1 MAIRQNTNPHHLE
14 LHPELQ
20 DILMRNGM
28 RATVTGSSNGFQ
40 LVVQGHDS
48 PLLYY
53 PISEKQLRALVDWG
67 TNTANKRAYNTLASI
82 VAADFDLPR
91 DFVHARNANGR
102 VAMGLHGN
110 RIGVGEYGRAAMPNP
125 MMHRHPFGR
134 GFLGWTPRNQ
144 EGWHMRR
151 IGGQLWFPAGAPMV
165 AVRPDGRQKPGELQ
179 TGGYGFY
186 YKGAPQGAIQGTVPQ
201 QDVLA
206 QMQTVI
212 QPIPQPERPKVP
224 AVPYNQAITSDVYF
238 SNEKWQEVLKTHGIV
253 IDPEKKT
260 VTIQSSAEQADFVYD
275 LTADEVAKLTNN
287 SIKEVPV
294 ADRIRIIN
302 GVIQDD
308 FADAITLDTL
318 NSDKALEIA
327 LKPEVRQELNQQEQ
341 AVVNLA
347 QNQPAV
353 QNEQYTVS
361 PEEQAMMDML
371 HEGHPEVGAVI
382 NGRNLYELD
391 GNKAWFREGKHG
403 REVSVER
410 ISVQPVVPESKPEGE
425 QKGKYKGSSEMKY
438 SMTAV
443 INGEVIT
450 HEISQKDYNKFLAV
464 NDLQRMK
471 MFSKIFS
478 EVDMKDILSTNNG
491 AKIGAGILTAL
502 TVGAVVLG
510 AASRPRPEF
519 YGGCHGP
526 RPYFKPGVDTPEDVA
541 ARNFDAIINQP
552 RPQEPHRGQGF

>member
-53 PISEKQLRALVDWG
+53 PISEKQLHALVDWG

-110 RIGVGEYGRAAMPNP
+110 RIGVGEYGRVAMPVP

-212 QPIPQPERPKVP
+212 QPIPQPERPKIP

-238 SNEKWQEVLKTHGIV
+238 SNEKWQEVLKSHGII

-260 VTIQSSAEQADFVYD
+260 ITIQSSAEQADFVYD
-275 LTADEVAKLTNN
+275 LTEEEVAKLTNN

-294 ADRIRIIN
+294 SDRIRIIN

-318 NSDKALEIA
+318 NQDKMLEIA
-327 LKPEVRQELNQQEQ
+327 LKPEVRQELNQQEHS
-341 AVVNLA
+341 VVNLA

-353 QNEQYTVS
+353 QNEQYTVF
-361 PEEQAMMDML
+361 PEEQARMDML
-371 HEGHPEVGAVI
+371 HEGHPEIGAVI
-382 NGRNLYELD
+382 NGRDLYELD

-403 REVSVER
+403 REVSVES
-410 ISVQPVVPESKPEGE
+410 ISVQPIIPEPKPEGE
-425 QKGKYKGSSEMKY
+425 QKGKDKGASETKY

-478 EVDMKDILSTNNG
+478 EVDMKDIQSTNNG

-502 TVGAVVLG
+502 TVGAVVLR

-519 YGGCHGP
+519 YGCGPSP

>member
-14 LHPELQ
+14 LHPELR

-110 RIGVGEYGRAAMPNP
+110 RIGVGEYGRVAMPVP

-151 IGGQLWFPAGAPMV
+151 IGGQLWFPSGAPMV

-186 YKGAPQGAIQGTVPQ
+186 YKGAPQGATQGTVPQ

-206 QMQTVI
+206 QMKTVI
-212 QPIPQPERPKVP
+212 QPIPQPERPKDP
-224 AVPYNQAITSDVYF
+224 AMPYNQAITSDVYF
-238 SNEKWQEVLKTHGIV
+238 SNEKWQEILKTHGIV

-275 LTADEVAKLTNN
+275 LNDGEVAKLTNN

-294 ADRIRIIN
+294 ADRIRILN

-318 NSDKALEIA
+318 NSDRILEIE
-327 LKPEVRQELNQQEQ
+327 LKPEVRQELNRQEQ
-341 AVVNLA
+341 SVVSLV
-347 QNQPAV
+347 QNQPTV
-353 QNEQYTVS
+353 QNGQYTVS
-361 PEEQAMMDML
+361 SEEQARMDML
-371 HEGHPEVGAVI
+371 HEGHPELGAVI
-382 NGRNLYELD
+382 NGRDLYVLD

-410 ISVQPVVPESKPEGE
+410 ISVQPVVTESNLENE
-425 QKGKYKGSSEMKY
+425 YKGRDKGVSETKY

-478 EVDMKDILSTNNG
+478 EVDMKDIRDTDNG

-519 YGGCHGP
+519 YGCGPGP

-541 ARNFDAIINQP
+541 ARNFDAMVNQP
-552 RPQEPHRGQGF
+552 RTQEPHRGQGF

>member
-53 PISEKQLRALVDWG
+53 PITEKQLRALVDWG

-110 RIGVGEYGRAAMPNP
+110 RIGVGEYGRVAMSVP

-186 YKGAPQGAIQGTVPQ
+186 YKGALQGAIQGTVPQ
-201 QDVLA
+201 QDVLE

-212 QPIPQPERPKVP
+212 KPIPQPERPKVP

-238 SNEKWQEVLKTHGIV
+238 SNEKWQEVLKTHGII

-275 LTADEVAKLTNN
+275 LTDDEVAKLTNN

-341 AVVNLA
+341 SVVNLA
-347 QNQPAV
+347 QNQPQV

-371 HEGHPEVGAVI
+371 HEGHPDIGAVI
-382 NGRNLYELD
+382 NGRDLYALEE
-391 GNKAWFREGKHG
+391 NKAWFREGQHG

-410 ISVQPVVPESKPEGE
+410 ISVQPVVPEQQPEGE
-425 QKGKYKGSSEMKY
+425 QKGKEKGATETKY

-478 EVDMKDILSTNNG
+478 EVDMKDIRSTSNG

-519 YGGCHGP
+519 YGGGPGP
-526 RPYFKPGVDTPEDVA
+526 RSYFKPGVDTPEDVA
-541 ARNFDAIINQP
+541 ARNFDAMINQP
-552 RPQEPHRGQGF
+552 RGPEPHRGPGY

>member
-82 VAADFDLPR
+82 IAADFDLPR

-110 RIGVGEYGRAAMPNP
+110 RIGVGEYGRVAMHVP

-134 GFLGWTPRNQ
+134 GFLGWSPRNQ
-144 EGWHMRR
+144 DGWHMRR

-212 QPIPQPERPKVP
+212 QPIPQSERPKIP

-253 IDPEKKT
+253 IDSEKKT
-260 VTIQSSAEQADFVYD
+260 VTVQSSAEQTDFVYD
-275 LTADEVAKLTNN
+275 LTDEEVAKLTNN

-318 NSDKALEIA
+318 NKDTMLEIA

-341 AVVNLA
+341 SVVNLV
-347 QNQPAV
+347 QNQPTV
-353 QNEQYTVS
+353 RDEHYTIT

-371 HEGHPEVGAVI
+371 HEGRPEVGAVI
-382 NGRNLYELD
+382 NGRDLYELD

-410 ISVQPVVPESKPEGE
+410 ISVQPVAPESRPDDE
-425 QKGKYKGSSEMKY
+425 QKGKDKGASEMKY

-478 EVDMKDILSTNNG
+478 EVDMKDIQSTDNG

>member
-110 RIGVGEYGRAAMPNP
+110 RIGVGEYGRVAMPVP
-125 MMHRHPFGR
+125 MKHRHPFGR
-134 GFLGWTPRNQ
+134 GFLGWTTRNQ

-151 IGGQLWFPAGAPMV
+151 IGGQLWFPAGTPMV
-165 AVRPDGRQKPGELQ
+165 AVRPDGRHKPGELQ

-186 YKGAPQGAIQGTVPQ
+186 YKGAPQGNIQGTVPQ

-212 QPIPQPERPKVP
+212 QPIPQPERPKIP
-224 AVPYNQAITSDVYF
+224 AEPYNQAITSDVYF
-238 SNEKWQEVLKTHGIV
+238 SNEKWQEVLKSHGII
-253 IDPEKKT
+253 IDPEKKAI
-260 VTIQSSAEQADFVYD
+260 TIQSSAEQADFVYD
-275 LTADEVAKLTNN
+275 LTEEEVAKRTNN

-318 NSDKALEIA
+318 NKDKMLEIA

-341 AVVNLA
+341 SVVNLV

-361 PEEQAMMDML
+361 TEEQARMDML

-382 NGRNLYELD
+382 NDRDLYEPD

-403 REVSVER
+403 REVSVES
-410 ISVQPVVPESKPEGE
+410 ISVQPIIPEPKPEGE
-425 QKGKYKGSSEMKY
+425 HKSKDKGSSETKY

-443 INGEVIT
+443 INGEAIT

-478 EVDMKDILSTNNG
+478 EVDMKDIQSTNNG

-519 YGGCHGP
+519 YGGGPGP

-541 ARNFDAIINQP
+541 DRNFDAIINQP

>member
-53 PISEKQLRALVDWG
+53 PITEKQLRALVDWG

-110 RIGVGEYGRAAMPNP
+110 RIGVGEYGRVAMSVP

-186 YKGAPQGAIQGTVPQ
+186 YKGALQGAIQGTVPQ
-201 QDVLA
+201 QDVLE

-212 QPIPQPERPKVP
+212 KPIPQPERPKVP

-238 SNEKWQEVLKTHGIV
+238 SNEKWQEVLKTHGII

-275 LTADEVAKLTNN
+275 LTDDEVAKLTNN

-341 AVVNLA
+341 SVVNLA
-347 QNQPAV
+347 QNQPQV

-371 HEGHPEVGAVI
+371 HEGHPDIGAVI
-382 NGRNLYELD
+382 NGRDLYALEE
-391 GNKAWFREGKHG
+391 NKAWFREGQHG

-410 ISVQPVVPESKPEGE
+410 ISVQPVVPEQQPEGE
-425 QKGKYKGSSEMKY
+425 QKGKEKGATETKY

-450 HEISQKDYNKFLAV
+450 HEISQKDYNKVLAV

-478 EVDMKDILSTNNG
+478 EVDMKDIRSTSNG

-519 YGGCHGP
+519 YGGGPGP
-526 RPYFKPGVDTPEDVA
+526 RSYFKPGVDTPEDVA
-541 ARNFDAIINQP
+541 ARNFDAMINQP
-552 RPQEPHRGQGF
+552 RGPEPHRGPGY

>member
-14 LHPELQ
+14 LHPELR

-53 PISEKQLRALVDWG
+53 PISEKQLRALVDWW

-110 RIGVGEYGRAAMPNP
+110 RIGVGEYGRVAMPVP

-151 IGGQLWFPAGAPMV
+151 IGGQLWFPSGAPMV

-186 YKGAPQGAIQGTVPQ
+186 YKGAPQGATQGTVPQ

-206 QMQTVI
+206 QMKTVI
-212 QPIPQPERPKVP
+212 QPIPQPERPKDP
-224 AVPYNQAITSDVYF
+224 AMPYNQAITSDVYF

-253 IDPEKKT
+253 IDHEKKT

-275 LTADEVAKLTNN
+275 LSDGEVAKLTNN

-294 ADRIRIIN
+294 ADRIRILN
-302 GVIQDD
+302 GVILDD
-308 FADAITLDTL
+308 FADAITIDTL
-318 NSDKALEIA
+318 NSDRILEI
-327 LKPEVRQELNQQEQ
+327 
-341 AVVNLA
+341 
-347 QNQPAV
+347 
-353 QNEQYTVS
+353 
-361 PEEQAMMDML
+361 
-371 HEGHPEVGAVI
+371 
-382 NGRNLYELD
+382 
-391 GNKAWFREGKHG
+391 
-403 REVSVER
+403 
-410 ISVQPVVPESKPEGE
+410 
-425 QKGKYKGSSEMKY
+425 
-438 SMTAV
+438 
-443 INGEVIT
+443 
-450 HEISQKDYNKFLAV
+450 
-464 NDLQRMK
+464 
-471 MFSKIFS
+471 
-478 EVDMKDILSTNNG
+478 
-491 AKIGAGILTAL
+491 
-502 TVGAVVLG
+502 
-510 AASRPRPEF
+510 
-519 YGGCHGP
+519 
-526 RPYFKPGVDTPEDVA
+526 
-541 ARNFDAIINQP
+541 
-552 RPQEPHRGQGF
+552 

>member
-110 RIGVGEYGRAAMPNP
+110 RIGVGEYGRVAMPAP

-253 IDPEKKT
+253 IDPEEKT

-275 LTADEVAKLTNN
+275 LTDEEVAKLTDN

-318 NSDKALEIA
+318 NKDTMLEIA

-341 AVVNLA
+341 SVVNLA
-347 QNQPAV
+347 QNQPTV
-353 QNEQYTVS
+353 RNEQYTIS
-361 PEEQAMMDML
+361 PEEQARMDFL

-382 NGRNLYELD
+382 NGRDLYELD

-425 QKGKYKGSSEMKY
+425 QKGKNKGSSE
-438 SMTAV
+438 
-443 INGEVIT
+443 IIT
-450 HEISQKDYNKFLAV
+450 V
-464 NDLQRMK
+464 R
-471 MFSKIFS
+471 
-478 EVDMKDILSTNNG
+478 
-491 AKIGAGILTAL
+491 
-502 TVGAVVLG
+502 
-510 AASRPRPEF
+510 
-519 YGGCHGP
+519 
-526 RPYFKPGVDTPEDVA
+526 
-541 ARNFDAIINQP
+541 
-552 RPQEPHRGQGF
+552 

>member
-110 RIGVGEYGRAAMPNP
+110 RIGVGEYGRVAMPVP

-186 YKGAPQGAIQGTVPQ
+186 YKGAPHGAIQGTVPQ

-206 QMQTVI
+206 QMKTVI

-275 LTADEVAKLTNN
+275 LTDEEVAKLTNN

-327 LKPEVRQELNQQEQ
+327 LKPEVRQDLNQQEQ
-341 AVVNLA
+341 SVVNLA
-347 QNQPAV
+347 QNQPVV

-371 HEGHPEVGAVI
+371 HEGHPEIGAVI
-382 NGRNLYELD
+382 NGRDLYALEE
-391 GNKAWFREGKHG
+391 NKAWFREGQHG

-410 ISVQPVVPESKPEGE
+410 ISVQPVVPEQQPEGE
-425 QKGKYKGSSEMKY
+425 HKGKGKSATETKY
-438 SMTAV
+438 TMTAV

-478 EVDMKDILSTNNG
+478 EVDMKDIQSTSNG
-491 AKIGAGILTAL
+491 AKVGAGILTAL
-502 TVGAVVLG
+502 TVGAVVFG

-519 YGGCHGP
+519 YGGGPGP

-541 ARNFDAIINQP
+541 ARNFDAMINQP
-552 RPQEPHRGQGF
+552 RGPEPHRGPGY

>member
-1 MAIRQNTNPHHLE
+1 MAIRQDTNPHHLE

-53 PISEKQLRALVDWG
+53 PITEKQLRALVDWG

-110 RIGVGEYGRAAMPNP
+110 RIGVGEYGRVADPI
-125 MMHRHPFGR
+125 MHRHPFGR

-165 AVRPDGRQKPGELQ
+165 AVRPDGRQKPGEMQ

-186 YKGAPQGAIQGTVPQ
+186 YKGAPQGAVQGTVPQ

-212 QPIPQPERPKVP
+212 QPIPQPQRPTVL
-224 AVPYNQAITSDVYF
+224 AIPYNTAITSDVYF
-238 SNEKWQEVLKTHGIV
+238 TNEKWQEVLKSHGLIV
-253 IDPEKKT
+253 DPEKKT
-260 VTIQSSAEQADFVYD
+260 LTVQSTAEQADFVYD
-275 LTADEVAKLTNN
+275 LTEEEVAKLTNN
-287 SIKEVPV
+287 SIKDIPV
-294 ADRIRIIN
+294 ADRIKILN
-302 GVIQDD
+302 SVIQDD

-318 NSDKALEIA
+318 NSDKMVEIA
-327 LKPEVRQELNQQEQ
+327 LKPEVRQELHQQEQ
-341 AVVNLA
+341 SVVALDATQQNQVQQAVVG
-347 QNQPAV
+347 
-353 QNEQYTVS
+353 EYSIS
-361 PEEQAMMDML
+361 PEDQARMDML
-371 HEGHPEVGAVI
+371 HEGHPDIGAVI
-382 NGRNLYELD
+382 NGRDLYELD
-391 GNKAWFREGKHG
+391 GNKAWFREGKNG
-403 REVSVER
+403 REVSVEQ
-410 ISVQPVVPESKPEGE
+410 ISVQPVPETE
-425 QKGKYKGSSEMKY
+425 GKYK
-438 SMTAV
+438 MTAV
-443 INGEVIT
+443 INGEVIS

-478 EVDMKDILSTNNG
+478 EVDMKDIQSTSNG
-491 AKIGAGILTAL
+491 AKVGAGILTAL

-510 AASRPRPEF
+510 AVSRPRPEF
-519 YGGCHGP
+519 YGGGPMPGP

-541 ARNFDAIINQP
+541 ARNFDAMINQP
-552 RPQEPHRGQGF
+552 HPPEPHRGQGF

>member
-53 PISEKQLRALVDWG
+53 PISEKQLRAIVDWG

-102 VAMGLHGN
+102 VVMGLHGN
-110 RIGVGEYGRAAMPNP
+110 RIGVGEYGRMALPVP

-165 AVRPDGRQKPGELQ
+165 AVRPDGRQKPGEFQ

-186 YKGAPQGAIQGTVPQ
+186 YKGVPHGAIQGTIPP

-206 QMQTVI
+206 QIETVI

-224 AVPYNQAITSDVYF
+224 AVPYKQAITSDVYF

-253 IDPEKKT
+253 IDTEKKT

-275 LTADEVAKLTNN
+275 LTDDEVAKLTNN

-318 NSDKALEIA
+318 NSDKVLEIA
-327 LKPEVRQELNQQEQ
+327 LKAEVRQELKQQEQ
-341 AVVNLA
+341 SVVNLV
-347 QNQPAV
+347 QNQPTV
-353 QNEQYTVS
+353 QNEQYTIV
-361 PEEQAMMDML
+361 PEEQAMMDIL
-371 HEGHPEVGAVI
+371 HEGHPEIGAVI
-382 NGRNLYELD
+382 NGRDLYELD

-410 ISVQPVVPESKPEGE
+410 ISVQPVVPAARSEDIQNDKD
-425 QKGKYKGSSEMKY
+425 KGASEMKY

-478 EVDMKDILSTNNG
+478 EVDMKDIQATNNG

-510 AASRPRPEF
+510 ATSHPRPEF
-519 YGGCHGP
+519 YGGGP
-526 RPYFKPGVDTPEDVA
+526 GARPYFKPGVDTPEDVA

>member
-53 PISEKQLRALVDWG
+53 PITEKQLRALVDWG

-110 RIGVGEYGRAAMPNP
+110 RIGVGEYGRVAMPVP

-144 EGWHMRR
+144 EGWHIRR

-201 QDVLA
+201 QEVLE

-212 QPIPQPERPKVP
+212 KPIPQPERPKVP

-238 SNEKWQEVLKTHGIV
+238 SNEKWQEVLKTHGIM

-275 LTADEVAKLTNN
+275 LTDDEVAKLTNN

-347 QNQPAV
+347 QNQPQV

-371 HEGHPEVGAVI
+371 HEGHPDIGAVI
-382 NGRNLYELD
+382 NGRDLYALEE
-391 GNKAWFREGKHG
+391 NKAWFREGQHG

-410 ISVQPVVPESKPEGE
+410 ISVQPVVPEKQPEGE
-425 QKGKYKGSSEMKY
+425 QKGKGKGETETKY

-478 EVDMKDILSTNNG
+478 EVDMKDIQSTSNG

-519 YGGCHGP
+519 YGGGPGP

-541 ARNFDAIINQP
+541 ARNFDAMINQP
-552 RPQEPHRGQGF
+552 RGLEPHRGPGY

>member
-14 LHPELQ
+14 LHPELL

-110 RIGVGEYGRAAMPNP
+110 RIGVGEYGRVAMPVP

-151 IGGQLWFPAGAPMV
+151 IGGQLWFPSGAPMV

-186 YKGAPQGAIQGTVPQ
+186 YKGAPQGATQGTVPQ

-206 QMQTVI
+206 QMKTVI
-212 QPIPQPERPKVP
+212 QPIPQPERPKDP
-224 AVPYNQAITSDVYF
+224 AMPYNQAITSDVYF
-238 SNEKWQEVLKTHGIV
+238 SNEKWQEILKTHGIV
-253 IDPEKKT
+253 IDPERKT

-275 LTADEVAKLTNN
+275 LNDGEVAKLTNN

-294 ADRIRIIN
+294 ADRIRILN

-318 NSDKALEIA
+318 NSDRILEIE
-327 LKPEVRQELNQQEQ
+327 LKPEVRQELNRQEQ
-341 AVVNLA
+341 SVVSLV
-347 QNQPAV
+347 QNQPTV
-353 QNEQYTVS
+353 QNGQYTIS
-361 PEEQAMMDML
+361 SEEQARMDML
-371 HEGHPEVGAVI
+371 HEGHPELGAVI
-382 NGRNLYELD
+382 NGRDLYELD

-410 ISVQPVVPESKPEGE
+410 ISVQPVVTESKPENE
-425 QKGKYKGSSEMKY
+425 YKGRDKGASETKY

-478 EVDMKDILSTNNG
+478 EVDMKDIRGKDNG

-519 YGGCHGP
+519 YGCGPGP

-541 ARNFDAIINQP
+541 ARNFDAMVNQP
-552 RPQEPHRGQGF
+552 RTQEPHRGQGF

>member
-110 RIGVGEYGRAAMPNP
+110 RIGVGEYGRVAMPVP

-206 QMQTVI
+206 QMKTVI

-275 LTADEVAKLTNN
+275 LTDEEVAKLTNN

-327 LKPEVRQELNQQEQ
+327 LKPEVRQDLNQQEQ
-341 AVVNLA
+341 SVVNLA
-347 QNQPAV
+347 QNQPVV

-371 HEGHPEVGAVI
+371 HEGHPEIGAVI
-382 NGRNLYELD
+382 NGRDLD
-391 GNKAWFREGKHG
+391 ALEENKAWFREGQHG

-410 ISVQPVVPESKPEGE
+410 ISVQPVVPEQQPEGE
-425 QKGKYKGSSEMKY
+425 HKGKGKSATETKY
-438 SMTAV
+438 TMTAV

-478 EVDMKDILSTNNG
+478 EVDMKDIQSTSNG
-491 AKIGAGILTAL
+491 AKVGAGILTAL
-502 TVGAVVLG
+502 TLGAVVLG

-519 YGGCHGP
+519 YGGGP
-526 RPYFKPGVDTPEDVA
+526 GTRPYFKPGVDTPEDVA
-541 ARNFDAIINQP
+541 ARNFDAMINQP
-552 RPQEPHRGQGF
+552 RGPEPHRGPGY

>member
-53 PISEKQLRALVDWG
+53 PITEKQLRALVDWG

-110 RIGVGEYGRAAMPNP
+110 RIGVGEYGRVAMPVP

-212 QPIPQPERPKVP
+212 KPIPQPERPKVP

-238 SNEKWQEVLKTHGIV
+238 SNEKWQEVLKTHGII

-260 VTIQSSAEQADFVYD
+260 VTIQSGAEQADFVYD
-275 LTADEVAKLTNN
+275 LTDDEVAKLTNN

-347 QNQPAV
+347 QNQPQV

-371 HEGHPEVGAVI
+371 HEGHPDIGAVI
-382 NGRNLYELD
+382 NGRDLYALEE
-391 GNKAWFREGKHG
+391 NKAWFREGQHG

-410 ISVQPVVPESKPEGE
+410 ISVQPVVPEQQPEGE
-425 QKGKYKGSSEMKY
+425 HKGKGKSATETKY
-438 SMTAV
+438 TMTAV

-478 EVDMKDILSTNNG
+478 EVDMKDIQSTSNG
-491 AKIGAGILTAL
+491 AKVGAGILTAL

-519 YGGCHGP
+519 YGGGPGP
-526 RPYFKPGVDTPEDVA
+526 RSYFKPGVDTPEDVA
-541 ARNFDAIINQP
+541 ARNFDAMINQP
-552 RPQEPHRGQGF
+552 RGPEPHRGPGY

>member
-20 DILMRNGM
+20 DILMHNGM

-110 RIGVGEYGRAAMPNP
+110 RIGVGEYGRVAMPVP

-151 IGGQLWFPAGAPMV
+151 IGGHLWFPAGAPMV
-165 AVRPDGRQKPGELQ
+165 AVRPDGHQKPGELQ

-212 QPIPQPERPKVP
+212 QPIPQPERPNAP

-238 SNEKWQEVLKTHGIV
+238 SNEKWQEVLKSHGII
-253 IDPEKKT
+253 IDSDKKT
-260 VTIQSSAEQADFVYD
+260 ITIQSSAEQADFVYD
-275 LTADEVAKLTNN
+275 LTAEEVAKLTDN
-287 SIKEVPV
+287 SIKEAPV
-294 ADRIRIIN
+294 ADRIRLIN

-318 NSDKALEIA
+318 NSDKMLEIA
-327 LKPEVRQELNQQEQ
+327 LKQEVRQELNRQEQ
-341 AVVNLA
+341 SVVSLV
-347 QNQPAV
+347 QNQPV
-353 QNEQYTVS
+353 IQNKQYTIS
-361 PEEQAMMDML
+361 PEEQARMDIL

-382 NGRNLYELD
+382 NGRDLYELD

-410 ISVQPVVPESKPEGE
+410 ISVQPVVPDAKPEE
-425 QKGKYKGSSEMKY
+425 QKGKDKGASEMKY

-478 EVDMKDILSTNNG
+478 EVDMKDIQSTNNG
-491 AKIGAGILTAL
+491 AKIGAGILTAF

-510 AASRPRPEF
+510 ATSRPRPEF

-541 ARNFDAIINQP
+541 ARNFDAMINQP

>member
-53 PISEKQLRALVDWG
+53 PITEKQLRALVDWG

-110 RIGVGEYGRAAMPNP
+110 RIGVGEYGRVAMPVP

-186 YKGAPQGAIQGTVPQ
+186 YTGAPQGAIQGTVPQ

-212 QPIPQPERPKVP
+212 KPIPQPERPKVP

-238 SNEKWQEVLKTHGIV
+238 SNEKWQEVLKTHGII

-260 VTIQSSAEQADFVYD
+260 VTIQSDAEQADFVYD
-275 LTADEVAKLTNN
+275 LTDEEVAKLTNN

-347 QNQPAV
+347 QNQPVV
-353 QNEQYTVS
+353 QIEQYTVS
-361 PEEQAMMDML
+361 PEGQAMMDML
-371 HEGHPEVGAVI
+371 HEGHPDVGAVI
-382 NGRNLYELD
+382 NGRDLYALEE
-391 GNKAWFREGKHG
+391 NKAWFREGQHG

-410 ISVQPVVPESKPEGE
+410 ISVQPVVPEHQPEGE
-425 QKGKYKGSSEMKY
+425 QKGKGKGATESKY

-478 EVDMKDILSTNNG
+478 EVDMKDIQSTSNG

-519 YGGCHGP
+519 YGGGPGP

-541 ARNFDAIINQP
+541 ARNFDAMINQP

>member
-53 PISEKQLRALVDWG
+53 PITEKQLRALVDWG

-110 RIGVGEYGRAAMPNP
+110 RIGVGEYGCVAMPVP

-165 AVRPDGRQKPGELQ
+165 VVRPDGRQKPGELQ

-186 YKGAPQGAIQGTVPQ
+186 YKGAPQGAIQGTVPR

-212 QPIPQPERPKVP
+212 KPIPQPERPKVP

-275 LTADEVAKLTNN
+275 LTDEEVAKLTNN

-327 LKPEVRQELNQQEQ
+327 LKPEVRQDLNQQEQ
-341 AVVNLA
+341 SVVNLA
-347 QNQPAV
+347 QNQPVV

-371 HEGHPEVGAVI
+371 HEGHPEIGAVI
-382 NGRNLYELD
+382 NGRDLYALEE
-391 GNKAWFREGKHG
+391 NKAWFREGQHG

-410 ISVQPVVPESKPEGE
+410 ISVQPVVPEQQPEGE
-425 QKGKYKGSSEMKY
+425 HKGKGKSATETKY
-438 SMTAV
+438 TMTAV

-478 EVDMKDILSTNNG
+478 EVDMKDIQSTSNG
-491 AKIGAGILTAL
+491 AKVGAGILTAL

-519 YGGCHGP
+519 YGGGPGP
-526 RPYFKPGVDTPEDVA
+526 RSYFKPGVDTPEDVA
-541 ARNFDAIINQP
+541 ARNFDAMINQP
-552 RPQEPHRGQGF
+552 RGPEPHRGPGY

>member
-53 PISEKQLRALVDWG
+53 PITEKQLRALVDWG

-110 RIGVGEYGRAAMPNP
+110 RIGVGEYGRVAMPVP

-186 YKGAPQGAIQGTVPQ
+186 YKGAPQGAIQGSVPQ

-212 QPIPQPERPKVP
+212 KPIPQPERPKVP

-275 LTADEVAKLTNN
+275 LTDEEVAKLTNN

-327 LKPEVRQELNQQEQ
+327 LKPEVRQDLNQQEQ
-341 AVVNLA
+341 SVVNLA
-347 QNQPAV
+347 QNQPVV

-371 HEGHPEVGAVI
+371 HEGHPEIGAVI
-382 NGRNLYELD
+382 NGRDLYALEE
-391 GNKAWFREGKHG
+391 NKAWFREGQHG

-410 ISVQPVVPESKPEGE
+410 ISVQPVVPEQQPEGE
-425 QKGKYKGSSEMKY
+425 HKGKGKSATETKY
-438 SMTAV
+438 TMTAV

-478 EVDMKDILSTNNG
+478 EVDMKDIQSTSNG

-519 YGGCHGP
+519 YGGGPGP

-541 ARNFDAIINQP
+541 ARNFDAMINQP
-552 RPQEPHRGQGF
+552 RGPEPHRGPGY

>member
-14 LHPELQ
+14 LHPELR

-110 RIGVGEYGRAAMPNP
+110 RIGVGEYGRVAMPVP

-151 IGGQLWFPAGAPMV
+151 IGGQLWFPSGAPMV

-186 YKGAPQGAIQGTVPQ
+186 YKGAPQGATQGTVPQ

-206 QMQTVI
+206 QMKTVI
-212 QPIPQPERPKVP
+212 QPIPQPERPKDP
-224 AVPYNQAITSDVYF
+224 AMPYNQAITSDVYF

-253 IDPEKKT
+253 INPEKKT

-275 LTADEVAKLTNN
+275 LNDGEVAKLTNN

-294 ADRIRIIN
+294 ADRIRILN

-318 NSDKALEIA
+318 NSDRILEIE
-327 LKPEVRQELNQQEQ
+327 LKPEVRQELNRQEQ
-341 AVVNLA
+341 SVVSLV
-347 QNQPAV
+347 QNQPTV
-353 QNEQYTVS
+353 QNGQYTVS
-361 PEEQAMMDML
+361 SEEQARMDML
-371 HEGHPEVGAVI
+371 HEGHPELGAVI
-382 NGRNLYELD
+382 NGRDLYELD

-410 ISVQPVVPESKPEGE
+410 ISVQPVVTESNLENE
-425 QKGKYKGSSEMKY
+425 YKGRDKGVSETKY

-478 EVDMKDILSTNNG
+478 EVDMKDIRGTDNG

-519 YGGCHGP
+519 YGCGPGP

-541 ARNFDAIINQP
+541 TRNFDAMVNQP
-552 RPQEPHRGQGF
+552 RTQEPHRGQGF

>member
-53 PISEKQLRALVDWG
+53 PITEKQLRALVDWG

-110 RIGVGEYGRAAMPNP
+110 RIGVGEYGRVAMPVP

-212 QPIPQPERPKVP
+212 KPIPQPERPKVP

-275 LTADEVAKLTNN
+275 LTDEEVAKLTNN

-327 LKPEVRQELNQQEQ
+327 LKPEVRQDLNQQEQ
-341 AVVNLA
+341 SVVNLA
-347 QNQPAV
+347 QNHPVV

-371 HEGHPEVGAVI
+371 HEGHPEIGAVI
-382 NGRNLYELD
+382 NGRDLYALEE
-391 GNKAWFREGKHG
+391 NKAWFREGQHG

-410 ISVQPVVPESKPEGE
+410 ISVQPVVPEQQPEGE
-425 QKGKYKGSSEMKY
+425 HKGKGKSATETKY
-438 SMTAV
+438 TMTAV

-478 EVDMKDILSTNNG
+478 EVDMKDIQSTSNG
-491 AKIGAGILTAL
+491 AKVGAGILTAL

-519 YGGCHGP
+519 YGGGP
-526 RPYFKPGVDTPEDVA
+526 GPSSYFKPGVDTPEDVA
-541 ARNFDAIINQP
+541 ARNFDAMINQP
-552 RPQEPHRGQGF
+552 RGSEPHRGPGY

>member
-110 RIGVGEYGRAAMPNP
+110 RIGVGEYGRVAMPVP

-144 EGWHMRR
+144 EGWHMRW

-186 YKGAPQGAIQGTVPQ
+186 YKGTPQGAIQGTVPQ

-212 QPIPQPERPKVP
+212 HPIPQPERPKTP

-275 LTADEVAKLTNN
+275 LTDEEVAKLTNN

-294 ADRIRIIN
+294 ADRIRILN

-318 NSDKALEIA
+318 NKDKMLEIA
-327 LKPEVRQELNQQEQ
+327 LKPEIRQELNQQEQ
-341 AVVNLA
+341 SVANLA
-347 QNQPAV
+347 QNQPTGR
-353 QNEQYTVS
+353 NEQYTITN
-361 PEEQAMMDML
+361 EEQAMMDML
-371 HEGHPEVGAVI
+371 HEGHPEIGAVI
-382 NGRNLYELD
+382 NGRDLYELD

-410 ISVQPVVPESKPEGE
+410 ISVQPVTPESRPEGE
-425 QKGKYKGSSEMKY
+425 QKGKDKGASEMKY

-478 EVDMKDILSTNNG
+478 EVDMKDIQSTDNG

>member
-1 MAIRQNTNPHHLE
+1 
-14 LHPELQ
+14 
-20 DILMRNGM
+20 
-28 RATVTGSSNGFQ
+28 
-40 LVVQGHDS
+40 
-48 PLLYY
+48 
-53 PISEKQLRALVDWG
+53 
-67 TNTANKRAYNTLASI
+67 
-82 VAADFDLPR
+82 
-91 DFVHARNANGR
+91 
-102 VAMGLHGN
+102 
-110 RIGVGEYGRAAMPNP
+110 
-125 MMHRHPFGR
+125 
-134 GFLGWTPRNQ
+134 
-144 EGWHMRR
+144 
-151 IGGQLWFPAGAPMV
+151 
-165 AVRPDGRQKPGELQ
+165 
-179 TGGYGFY
+179 
-186 YKGAPQGAIQGTVPQ
+186 
-201 QDVLA
+201 
-206 QMQTVI
+206 MQTVI
-212 QPIPQPERPKVP
+212 KPIPQPERPKVP

-238 SNEKWQEVLKTHGIV
+238 SNEKWQEVLKTHGII

-275 LTADEVAKLTNN
+275 LTDDEVAKLTNN

-341 AVVNLA
+341 SVVNLA
-347 QNQPAV
+347 QNQPQV

-371 HEGHPEVGAVI
+371 HEGHPDIGAVI
-382 NGRNLYELD
+382 NGRDLYALEE
-391 GNKAWFREGKHG
+391 NKAWFREGQHG

-410 ISVQPVVPESKPEGE
+410 ISVQPVVPEQQPEGE
-425 QKGKYKGSSEMKY
+425 QKGKEKGATETKY

-478 EVDMKDILSTNNG
+478 EVDMKDIRSTSNG

-519 YGGCHGP
+519 YGGGPGP
-526 RPYFKPGVDTPEDVA
+526 RSYFKPGVDTPEDVA
-541 ARNFDAIINQP
+541 ARNFDAMINQP
-552 RPQEPHRGQGF
+552 RGPEPHRGPGY

>member
-20 DILMRNGM
+20 DILMRNGI
-28 RATVTGSSNGFQ
+28 RATVTGSSNSFQ

-110 RIGVGEYGRAAMPNP
+110 RIGVGEYGRVDMPVP

-134 GFLGWTPRNQ
+134 GFLGWTQRNQ

-206 QMQTVI
+206 QMKTVI

-238 SNEKWQEVLKTHGIV
+238 SNEKWQEVLKTHGII

-275 LTADEVAKLTNN
+275 LSDDEVAKLTNN

-327 LKPEVRQELNQQEQ
+327 LKPEVRQDLNQQEQ
-341 AVVNLA
+341 SVVNLA
-347 QNQPAV
+347 QNQPMV
-353 QNEQYTVS
+353 QNEQYTVL

-371 HEGHPEVGAVI
+371 HEGHPDVGAVI
-382 NGRNLYELD
+382 NGRDLYALEE
-391 GNKAWFREGKHG
+391 NKAWFREGQHG

-410 ISVQPVVPESKPEGE
+410 ISVQPVVPEQQPEGE
-425 QKGKYKGSSEMKY
+425 HKGKGKSATETKY
-438 SMTAV
+438 TMTAV

-478 EVDMKDILSTNNG
+478 EVDMKDIQSTSNG
-491 AKIGAGILTAL
+491 AKVGAGILTAL

-519 YGGCHGP
+519 YGGGPGP

-541 ARNFDAIINQP
+541 ARNFDAMINQP
-552 RPQEPHRGQGF
+552 RGPEPHRGPGY

>member
-1 MAIRQNTNPHHLE
+1 
-14 LHPELQ
+14 
-20 DILMRNGM
+20 
-28 RATVTGSSNGFQ
+28 
-40 LVVQGHDS
+40 
-48 PLLYY
+48 
-53 PISEKQLRALVDWG
+53 
-67 TNTANKRAYNTLASI
+67 
-82 VAADFDLPR
+82 
-91 DFVHARNANGR
+91 
-102 VAMGLHGN
+102 MGLHGN
-110 RIGVGEYGRAAMPNP
+110 RIGVGEYGRVAMPVP
-125 MMHRHPFGR
+125 MMHRHPFGL

-186 YKGAPQGAIQGTVPQ
+186 YKGVPQGAIQGTVPQ

-224 AVPYNQAITSDVYF
+224 AVPYKQTITSDVYF
-238 SNEKWQEVLKTHGIV
+238 SNEKWQEVLKSHGII

-275 LTADEVAKLTNN
+275 LTEEEVAKLTNN

-318 NSDKALEIA
+318 NKDKMIEIA

-341 AVVNLA
+341 SVVNLV
-347 QNQPAV
+347 QNQPTI
-353 QNEQYTVS
+353 QKEQYTIT

-371 HEGHPEVGAVI
+371 HEGHPEIGAVI
-382 NGRNLYELD
+382 NGQDLYELD
-391 GNKAWFREGKHG
+391 GNKAWFREGNHG

-410 ISVQPVVPESKPEGE
+410 ISVQPVVPKFIPDEE
-425 QKGKYKGSSEMKY
+425 QKGKNKGASETKY

-450 HEISQKDYNKFLAV
+450 HEISQKDYDKLP
-464 NDLQRMK
+464 
-471 MFSKIFS
+471 
-478 EVDMKDILSTNNG
+478 
-491 AKIGAGILTAL
+491 
-502 TVGAVVLG
+502 
-510 AASRPRPEF
+510 AASVPPTPKSVLLSLIF
-519 YGGCHGP
+519 DMIGLGG
-526 RPYFKPGVDTPEDVA
+526 KDTSV
-541 ARNFDAIINQP
+541 NQ
-552 RPQEPHRGQGF
+552 HVKD

>member
-53 PISEKQLRALVDWG
+53 PITEKQLRALVDWG

-110 RIGVGEYGRAAMPNP
+110 RIGVGEYGRVAMPVP

-212 QPIPQPERPKVP
+212 KPIPQPERPKVP

-275 LTADEVAKLTNN
+275 LTDEEVAKLTNN

-302 GVIQDD
+302 GVVQDD

-327 LKPEVRQELNQQEQ
+327 LKPEVRQDLNQQEQ
-341 AVVNLA
+341 SIVNLA
-347 QNQPAV
+347 QNQPVV

-371 HEGHPEVGAVI
+371 HEGHPEIGAVI
-382 NGRNLYELD
+382 NGRDLYALEE
-391 GNKAWFREGKHG
+391 NKAWFREGQHG

-410 ISVQPVVPESKPEGE
+410 ISVQPVVPEQQPEGE
-425 QKGKYKGSSEMKY
+425 HKGKGKSATETKY
-438 SMTAV
+438 TMTAV

-478 EVDMKDILSTNNG
+478 EVDMKDIQSTSNG
-491 AKIGAGILTAL
+491 AKVGAGILTAL

-510 AASRPRPEF
+510 AASRPRPEL
-519 YGGCHGP
+519 YGGGPGP
-526 RPYFKPGVDTPEDVA
+526 RSYFKPGVDTPEDVA
-541 ARNFDAIINQP
+541 ARNFDAMINQP
-552 RPQEPHRGQGF
+552 RGPEPHRGPGY

>member
-14 LHPELQ
+14 LHPELR

-91 DFVHARNANGR
+91 NFVHAQNANGR

-110 RIGVGEYGRAAMPNP
+110 RIGVGEYGRVAMPVP

-151 IGGQLWFPAGAPMV
+151 IGGQLWFPSGAPMV

-186 YKGAPQGAIQGTVPQ
+186 YKGAPQGATQGTVPQ

-206 QMQTVI
+206 QMKTVI
-212 QPIPQPERPKVP
+212 QPIPQPERPKDP
-224 AVPYNQAITSDVYF
+224 AMPYNQAITSDVYF
-238 SNEKWQEVLKTHGIV
+238 SNEKWQEILKTHGIV

-275 LTADEVAKLTNN
+275 LNDGEVAKLTNN

-294 ADRIRIIN
+294 ADRIRILN

-318 NSDKALEIA
+318 NSDRILEIE
-327 LKPEVRQELNQQEQ
+327 LKPEVRQELNRQEQ
-341 AVVNLA
+341 SVVSLV
-347 QNQPAV
+347 QNQPTV
-353 QNEQYTVS
+353 QNGQYTIS
-361 PEEQAMMDML
+361 SEEQARMDML
-371 HEGHPEVGAVI
+371 HEGHPELGAVI
-382 NGRNLYELD
+382 NGRDLYELD

-410 ISVQPVVPESKPEGE
+410 ISVQPVVTESNLENE
-425 QKGKYKGSSEMKY
+425 YKGRDKGASETKY

-478 EVDMKDILSTNNG
+478 EVDMKDIRDTDNG
-491 AKIGAGILTAL
+491 TKIGAGILTAL

-519 YGGCHGP
+519 YGCGPGP

-541 ARNFDAIINQP
+541 ARNFDAMVNQP
-552 RPQEPHRGQGF
+552 RTQEPHRGQGF

>member
-91 DFVHARNANGR
+91 DFVHTRNANGR

-110 RIGVGEYGRAAMPNP
+110 RIGVGEYGRVSMPVP

-186 YKGAPQGAIQGTVPQ
+186 YKGAPQGAIQGTVPL

-238 SNEKWQEVLKTHGIV
+238 SNEKWQEVLRTHGIV

-275 LTADEVAKLTNN
+275 LTDEEVAKLTDN

-294 ADRIRIIN
+294 ADRIKIIN

-318 NSDKALEIA
+318 NKDTMLEIA

-341 AVVNLA
+341 SVVNLV

-353 QNEQYTVS
+353 RNEQYTITS
-361 PEEQAMMDML
+361 EEQAMMDML

-382 NGRNLYELD
+382 NGRDLYVLD

-410 ISVQPVVPESKPEGE
+410 ISVQPVVPESKSEGE
-425 QKGKYKGSSEMKY
+425 QKGKDKGSSEMKY

-478 EVDMKDILSTNNG
+478 EVDMKDIQSTNNG

-519 YGGCHGP
+519 YGGGPGP

-552 RPQEPHRGQGF
+552 RPHEPHRGQGF

>member
-53 PISEKQLRALVDWG
+53 PITEKQLRALVDWG

-110 RIGVGEYGRAAMPNP
+110 RIGVGEYGRVAMPVP

-165 AVRPDGRQKPGELQ
+165 VVRPDGRQKPGELQ

-186 YKGAPQGAIQGTVPQ
+186 YKGAPQGAIQGTVPR

-212 QPIPQPERPKVP
+212 KPIPQPEPPKVP

-275 LTADEVAKLTNN
+275 LTDEEVAKLTNN

-327 LKPEVRQELNQQEQ
+327 LKPEVRQDLNQQEQ
-341 AVVNLA
+341 SVVNLA
-347 QNQPAV
+347 QNQPVV

-371 HEGHPEVGAVI
+371 HEGHPEIGAVI
-382 NGRNLYELD
+382 NGRDLYALEE
-391 GNKAWFREGKHG
+391 NKAWFREDQHG

-410 ISVQPVVPESKPEGE
+410 ISVQPVVPEQQPEGE
-425 QKGKYKGSSEMKY
+425 HKGKGKSATETKY
-438 SMTAV
+438 TMTAV

-478 EVDMKDILSTNNG
+478 EVDMKDIQSTSNG
-491 AKIGAGILTAL
+491 AKVGAGILTAL

-519 YGGCHGP
+519 YGGGPGP
-526 RPYFKPGVDTPEDVA
+526 RSYFKPGVDTPEDVA
-541 ARNFDAIINQP
+541 ARNFDAMINQP
-552 RPQEPHRGQGF
+552 RGPEPHRGPGY

>member
-1 MAIRQNTNPHHLE
+1 
-14 LHPELQ
+14 
-20 DILMRNGM
+20 
-28 RATVTGSSNGFQ
+28 
-40 LVVQGHDS
+40 
-48 PLLYY
+48 
-53 PISEKQLRALVDWG
+53 
-67 TNTANKRAYNTLASI
+67 
-82 VAADFDLPR
+82 
-91 DFVHARNANGR
+91 
-102 VAMGLHGN
+102 
-110 RIGVGEYGRAAMPNP
+110 
-125 MMHRHPFGR
+125 
-134 GFLGWTPRNQ
+134 
-144 EGWHMRR
+144 MRR

-186 YKGAPQGAIQGTVPQ
+186 YKGALQGAIQGTVPQ
-201 QDVLA
+201 QDVLE

-212 QPIPQPERPKVP
+212 KPIPQPERPKVP

-238 SNEKWQEVLKTHGIV
+238 SNEKWQEVLKTHGII

-275 LTADEVAKLTNN
+275 LTDDEVAKLTNN

-341 AVVNLA
+341 SVVNLA
-347 QNQPAV
+347 QNQPQV

-371 HEGHPEVGAVI
+371 HEGHPDIGAVI
-382 NGRNLYELD
+382 NGRDLYALEE
-391 GNKAWFREGKHG
+391 NKAWFREGQHG

-410 ISVQPVVPESKPEGE
+410 ISVQPVVPEQQPEGE
-425 QKGKYKGSSEMKY
+425 QKGKEKGATETKY

-478 EVDMKDILSTNNG
+478 EVDMKDIRSTSNG

-519 YGGCHGP
+519 YGGGPGP
-526 RPYFKPGVDTPEDVA
+526 RSYFKPGVDTPEDVA
-541 ARNFDAIINQP
+541 ARNFDAMINQP
-552 RPQEPHRGQGF
+552 RGPEPHRGPGY